1 MRGDRSLSTGRAA
14 LKASTAPT
22 PIATAPERVPWVRP
36 IFEGIDATLA
46 RIRVA
51 LASGQAS
58 NDGPQVRE
66 LERRLA
72 RYLGS
77 PECVAVASGSN
88 ALTLAIHALGI
99 PAGSRAVLP
108 AFTFIATLN
117 ATVQAG
123 VSPVFCE
130 VEPDTWT
137 LSPTHLRELLAAD
150 PGIRLVVPVNVF
162 GVPPDLSAIRQVM
175 EGSGAALLLD
185 NAHGVGTEQHGARWA
200 SEAPVQ
206 TFSFHATKVLPAG
219 EGGAVVAA
227 DPRLTAEMKRLR
239 NHGIASDSLASSS
252 GYNAKMS
259 ELHAAVAM
267 RSLADLDEALGRRRE
282 YAHRIRR
289 VLVEECADAC
299 VVQRIPEGVRSNFQ
313 NLGVLCRPETGH
325 GVAAVQA
332 ALDRQGIETR
342 RYFYPPLHQLPA
354 YRGRFALPVT
364 DHVGETILC
373 LPLYSRME
381 PAVLHRIEA
390 ALRQVDRGGNRVA
403 RHT

>member
-1 MRGDRSLSTGRAA
+1 VS
-14 LKASTAPT
+14 
-22 PIATAPERVPWVRP
+22 
-36 IFEGIDATLA
+36 
-46 RIRVA
+46 
-51 LASGQAS
+51 
-58 NDGPQVRE
+58 
-66 LERRLA
+66 
-72 RYLGS
+72 
-77 PECVAVASGSN
+77 SGSA

-117 ATVQAG
+117 VLVQAG
-123 VSPVFCE
+123 VTPLFCE

-137 LSPTHLRELLAAD
+137 LSPAHLRELLASD

-162 GVPPDLSAIRQVM
+162 GVPPDLPAIRQVM
-175 EGSGAALLLD
+175 EGSGATLLLD
-185 NAHGVGTEQHGARWA
+185 NAHGVGTEQHDARWA
-200 SEAPVQ
+200 SEAAVQ

-227 DPRLTAEMKRLR
+227 DPHLGAEMKRLR
-239 NHGIASDSLASSS
+239 NHGIAKDPLASSS

-259 ELHAAVAM
+259 ELHAAVAL
-267 RSLADLDEALGRRRE
+267 RSLAGLDEALARRRE

-289 VLVEECADAC
+289 VLVEECADWC
-299 VVQRIPEGVRSNFQ
+299 VAQRIPEGVRSNFQ
-313 NLGVLCRPETGH
+313 NLGVVCRPETGH

-332 ALDRQGIETR
+332 ALDAQGIETR

-364 DHVGETILC
+364 DHVGATILC

-381 PAVLHRIEA
+381 PAVLQRIEA
-390 ALRQVDRGGNRVA
+390 ALPQIGRAREGVA
-403 RHT
+403 RHS